1 MDYRQHITAEKVFAR
16 EMLPES
22 KMRRKRLIHRVFKRY
37 KKVKSDD
44 LERKEGESTTT
55 TTTTTTTP
63 TTTPTTSKD
72 GLQAADHCTDDAYSV
87 ETWVE

>member
-22 KMRRKRLIHRVFKRY
+22 KRRRKRLIHRVIKPY

-44 LERKEGESTTT
+44 LERKEGESESKKVETKEKSIKYDDEVN
-55 TTTTTTTP
+55 
-63 TTTPTTSKD
+63 TSD
-72 GLQAADHCTDDAYSV
+72 YSYDTDDAYLV

>member
-22 KMRRKRLIHRVFKRY
+22 KRRRKRLIHRVFKPY

-44 LERKEGESTTT
+44 LERKEGESESKKVETKEKSTNYDDQVD
-55 TTTTTTTP
+55 
-63 TTTPTTSKD
+63 TSD
-72 GLQAADHCTDDAYSV
+72 YSYDTDDAYLV

>member
-22 KMRRKRLIHRVFKRY
+22 KRRRKRLIHRVFKPY

-44 LERKEGESTTT
+44 LERKERDYESKKVETKEKYTNNDDQVD
-55 TTTTTTTP
+55 
-63 TTTPTTSKD
+63 TSYYSYD
-72 GLQAADHCTDDAYSV
+72 TDDAYLV

>member
-22 KMRRKRLIHRVFKRY
+22 KRRRKRLIHRVIKPY

-44 LERKEGESTTT
+44 LERKEGESESKKVETKEISTINDDQVD
-55 TTTTTTTP
+55 
-63 TTTPTTSKD
+63 TSD
-72 GLQAADHCTDDAYSV
+72 YSYDTDDAYLV